1 MVPQPHFSFARKNKH
16 SRALE
21 DFQQAELD
29 EARASS
35 LSLRAV
41 WAAEK
46 KTKAKAVAETG
57 EDEPA
62 AKKVRS

>member
-35 LSLRAV
+35 HSLRAA
-41 WAAEK
+41 WAAGR
-46 KTKAKAVAETG
+46 KAKDEAVAEKG
-57 EDEPA
+57 EGEPA
-62 AKKVRS
+62 AKKVRY